1 MPTSSLIPVR
11 LRCNYL
17 VDPIG
22 IDLRVIHLS
31 WLLAGDG
38 GDFIGAGQKAYEIEV
53 REDGATPVWK
63 TGRVASAEHTQ
74 IPYAGKA
81 LGQVTRY
88 LWRVRAWDARNRPTP
103 WSAEASWVTG
113 PEAPG
118 WSIDPRIDIPGF
130 FRSRWIGSPPVE
142 KSAMD
147 EAPIPYLR
155 KEFSL
160 PAKPLRAFLF
170 ASAMGIYEARLN
182 GRRVGDRLLAPEW
195 TNYDLKAQYQGYDV
209 TALLKRGPNA
219 IGALLGPG
227 WYAGELGMPVKG
239 RSRCF
244 YGVSPNFHAQLHV
257 DLPGGKHVCIISD
270 PTWRISHHGP
280 VRSAEIFNGET
291 YDARLE
297 MKGWDQPGFA
307 DKAWKKAE
315 PFRGPKMVA
324 QPNEPVRVT
333 QKLAPRS
340 LVSPSRGTHIYD
352 FGQNLVGWVKF
363 TLRGKRGQKI
373 TLRFGEAL
381 QPNGQLYTENLRE
394 AKQTDT
400 YICRGGRGEEAFEP
414 HFTYHGFRYLEV
426 RGFDQAPALS
436 QFTALAFHSD
446 VRRVGTIETSNG
458 LVNRLM
464 TAIDWTLRDNLHGI
478 PTDCPQ
484 RDERMGWS
492 GDAQIF
498 AQTAMFLRDM
508 AGFFTKYSR
517 DLRDSQARD
526 GRFPD
531 ICPHP
536 HGLEHRFSGNPGWGD
551 AGVIIPWR
559 LFVNYGDRAILAE
572 QFEAARRWVDWIT
585 CNNPTGIWK
594 DFSQLVPM
602 HYGDWLNSD
611 TFKDIPGIPKKG
623 GMVPHDIF
631 ATAYYAYSTELV
643 ARMARVLGQ
652 RTEEREYTALAKRI
666 RAVFN
671 KCFVARNGKITGDTQ
686 AGYALAL
693 DFDLLPAAQRTVAAR
708 HMVAALRRRKGALST
723 GFHSTVSMMKQL
735 TKYGFHREAYALL
748 LRTDMPSWGYML
760 EHGGTTIW
768 ERWDGW
774 VDGRGFQ
781 DPGMNSFCH
790 YAIGAVGEWIWRT
803 VAGLSP
809 DESAPGWRHF
819 FVRPVPGGGL
829 TWARARYESIRGPI
843 EVSWKIE
850 GGRFEIETTVPV
862 HATATLTLPGSTKS
876 VKLKPGRH
884 VHSCAWKSE

>member
-1 MPTSSLIPVR
+1 MPASPLSPVQ

-17 VDPIG
+17 VDPVG
-22 IDLRVIHLS
+22 IDLPHIYLS
-31 WLLAGDG
+31 WILTGSSG
-38 GDFIGAGQKAYEIEV
+38 EFSGAGQKAYEIEV
-53 REDGATPVWK
+53 REEDGVLVWK

-74 IPYAGKA
+74 IAYAGKA
-81 LGQVTRY
+81 LRHVTRY
-88 LWRVRAWDARNRPTP
+88 LWRIRAWDARSRVTP
-103 WSAEASWVTG
+103 WSAQASWVTG
-113 PEAPG
+113 PETTG
-118 WSIDPRIDIPGF
+118 WSCDPRIDLPGF

-142 KSAMD
+142 KSATA
-147 EAPIPYLR
+147 EAPIPCLR

-160 PAKPLRAFLF
+160 PARPVRAFLF
-170 ASAMGIYEARLN
+170 ASALGVYEARIN
-182 GRRVGDRLLAPEW
+182 GRRVSDRLLAPEW

-209 TALLKRGPNA
+209 TALLRRGPNA
-219 IGALLGPG
+219 LGAILGPG
-227 WYAGELGMPVKG
+227 WYAGQLGMPLLG
-239 RSRCF
+239 RPRGL
-244 YGVSPNFHAQLHV
+244 YGIVPSFNAQLHV
-257 DLPGGKHVCIISD
+257 ELPGGKRVVVITD
-270 PTWRISHHGP
+270 PSWRISHGGSILH
-280 VRSAEIFNGET
+280 ADIFDGEAC
-291 YDARLE
+291 DARRELN
-297 MKGWDQPGFA
+297 GWDKPGFD
-307 DKAWKKAE
+307 DKSWKAVE
-315 PFRGPKMVA
+315 PFRGPQMIA
-324 QPNEPVRVT
+324 QPNEPIRVT
-333 QKLAPRS
+333 EKLAARA
-340 LVSPSRGTHIYD
+340 VTSPARGISIYD
-352 FGQNLVGWVKF
+352 FGQNLVGWVRF
-363 TLRGKRGQKI
+363 TLRGRRGQKI

-381 QPNGQLYTENLRE
+381 QANGRLYTENLRI
-394 AKQTDT
+394 AKQADT
-400 YICRGGRGEEAFEP
+400 YICHGSGEEIFEP
-414 HFTYHGFRYLEV
+414 HFTYHGFRYVEV
-426 RGFDQAPALS
+426 SGFDRAPALS

-446 VRRVGTIETSNG
+446 ARRVGTIETSNA

-484 RDERMGWS
+484 RDERLGWS

-498 AQTAMFLRDM
+498 AQTAMYLRDM
-508 AGFFTKYSR
+508 AAFFTKYSR

-531 ICPHP
+531 IAPHP
-536 HGLEHRFSGNPGWGD
+536 HGFEHRFAGNPGWGD
-551 AGVIIPWR
+551 AGVIVPWR
-559 LFVNYGDRAILAE
+559 IYVNYGDRAILAE
-572 QFEAARRWVDWIT
+572 QFEAARRWVGWIT
-585 CNNPTGIWK
+585 RNNPSGIWN

-611 TFKDIPGIPKKG
+611 TFKDIPGIPRTG
-623 GMVPHDIF
+623 GQVPHEIF

-643 ARMARVLGQ
+643 ARMARVLGK
-652 RTEEREYTALAKRI
+652 RAEEKEYAALARKI
-666 RAVFN
+666 RGVFN
-671 KCFVARNGKITGDTQ
+671 KAFVARDGKIKGDTQ

-693 DFDLLPAAQRTVAAR
+693 DFDLLPPAQRTRAAR
-708 HMVAALRRRKGALST
+708 HMVAALRRRNGALST

-735 TKYGFHREAYALL
+735 TKHGFHREAYALL

-774 VDGRGFQ
+774 VEGRGFQ

-809 DESAPGWRHF
+809 DEDAPGWRHF
-819 FVRPVPGGGL
+819 FVRPVPGGDL

-876 VKLKPGRH
+876 VKLKPGKH
-884 VHSCAWKSE
+884 VHSCAWKSA